1 MPDPEL
7 CPSQVALLD
16 EATQIIA
23 MAKDLQAHGKHIEA
37 DQLALVVQ
45 QRLTAI
51 KAIGRMNEAMRQL
64 KERPHA

>member
-1 MPDPEL
+1 MPEPEL

-16 EATQIIA
+16 EATQILD
-23 MAKDLQAHGKHIEA
+23 MAKNLQAHGKHIEA
-37 DQLALVVQ
+37 VHFALAAQ

-51 KAIGRMNEAMRQL
+51 KAIGRMNEAMSQL